1 MKKICII
8 TNSKLGSFY
17 KAYKYL
23 NSKNYTFLIISTK
36 KFKHIKND
44 NIKHVFISDKNTIS
58 FNEKVIEICKVNKIN
73 KILLFYTKK
82 ISKSIFNKF
91 ETINIHNSLL
101 PNYKGSNAI
110 KKTLRDKNKIFCS
123 SAHLVNQKFDS
134 GKILYQIATPI
145 SLLSKEH
152 LDTIAYYQRVVLI
165 LTILENSKKNLK
177 ATLIS
182 RCTILSPGIKK
193 DFIKKIKEIK
203 RAL

>member
-91 ETINIHNSLL
+91 ETININETFQLARYSTHSI
-101 PNYKGSNAI
+101 P
-110 KKTLRDKNKIFCS
+110 C
-123 SAHLVNQKFDS
+123 Q
-134 GKILYQIATPI
+134 P
-145 SLLSKEH
+145 
-152 LDTIAYYQRVVLI
+152 
-165 LTILENSKKNLK
+165 
-177 ATLIS
+177 
-182 RCTILSPGIKK
+182 C
-193 DFIKKIKEIK
+193 
-203 RAL
+203 